1 MSPIHIAEVRSLPG
15 LNKDSWSDMLFIRHI
30 LLLTAFSLIIIRYKA
45 GQKVVRMYS
54 VTMRTFLYPF
64 IRIQNCQ
71 SSCMCPYLHLS
82 IQLDYIPNTHTHIA
96 RNTFQINVD
105 ISYNNARR
113 KTKLG
118 ELSFVKE
125 APQLCY
131 QEGHLQCRPAS
142 GWYTQVV
149 CWIQVGSIYLV
160 WVSLP
165 ENCFALIEPDIC
177 HRQRQQE
184 DHHI

>member
-82 IQLDYIPNTHTHIA
+82 IQLDYTPNTHTHSKEHVP
-96 RNTFQINVD
+96 NQCGQCG
-105 ISYNNARR
+105 R

-165 ENCFALIEPDIC
+165 ENCSALIEPDIC